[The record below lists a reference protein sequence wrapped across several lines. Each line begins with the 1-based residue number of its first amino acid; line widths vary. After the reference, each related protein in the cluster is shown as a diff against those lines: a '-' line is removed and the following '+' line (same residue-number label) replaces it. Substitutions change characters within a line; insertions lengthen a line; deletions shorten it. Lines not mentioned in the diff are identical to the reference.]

1 MNNTELAKKVWANLK
16 GSAAKA
22 KKFEDLVA
30 VSISL
35 LSEDNE
41 DMFVAVRDGKI
52 MVEPYPYNDN
62 NCRIEAT
69 AETIDKM
76 FAGELAFDKA
86 LKDGAVLVK
95 GGDPAKLLALEC
107 LVPAKGKADKAAK
120 AKDVKKPAAKAE
132 KKPAVKEAAKP
143 AAKEAPK
150 AAAKPEPV
158 KEAPKAKE
166 AAKPAA
172 KEAPKPAAKPEP
184 KKPAKK

>member
-16 GSAAKA
+16 GSASKA

-76 FAGELAFDKA
+76 FAGELSFEKA
-86 LKDGAVLVK
+86 LKDGSVLVK

-107 LVPAKGKADKAAK
+107 LVPSKGKADKAAK
-120 AKDVKKPAAKAE
+120 AKDTKKPAAKAE
-132 KKPAVKEAAKP
+132 KKPAANAAVKETAKPAVKEAAKP
-143 AAKEAPK
+143 A
-150 AAAKPEPV
+150 V
-158 KEAPKAKE
+158 KETPKPAAKE

-172 KEAPKPAAKPEP
+172 KETPKPAAK
-184 KKPAKK
+184 KPAKK